1 MKEFADG
8 KWRLCVLMKVA
19 ESIVDDDGG
28 EGRTAYD
35 GIDEDGGG
43 RLLQRSMVN
52 ARLIREQN
60 ENIPQT
66 ETPILDRDPAK
77 CE

>member
-8 KWRLCVLMKVA
+8 KWRLWVLMKLV
-19 ESIVDDDGG
+19 ESIADDDEDGGG

-35 GIDEDGGG
+35 DIGKDGGG

-66 ETPILDRDPAK
+66 ETPI
-77 CE
+77 

>member
-8 KWRLCVLMKVA
+8 KWRLWVLMKLV
-19 ESIVDDDGG
+19 ESIADDDEDGG
-28 EGRTAYD
+28 VEGRTAYD
-35 GIDEDGGG
+35 DIGKDGGG

-66 ETPILDRDPAK
+66 ETPI
-77 CE
+77 